1 MREPLRV
8 LVEITLGSDT
18 TETHCRN
25 CPFLHSDDQSYG
37 GEIFWCEQP
46 AFSPDPDEDW
56 PLIYDDE
63 RLALCVRATLQT

>member
-8 LVEITLGSDT
+8 LVEVALGSNT
-18 TETHCRN
+18 TATHCRN
-25 CPFLHSDDQSYG
+25 CPFLNADNTD
-37 GEIFWCEQP
+37 GEETYWCEQP

-63 RLALCVRATLQT
+63 RQFACLQASKP